1 MSKNLTPRY
10 IIIGIILAWALLT
23 LWPSVKYQQL
33 SSEDIEDMR
42 EAGTLETLENKIIKQ
57 GLDLKGGIYIVLEVD
72 LPTLVTTLAINKDAK
87 FERTVNDVR
96 NILAENPQRKF
107 FTVFSEKISENGL
120 RLPRYYDVD
129 YGAKAEDILNSI
141 REQADDAINRV
152 LEILQ
157 NRVDQFGVSEP
168 TIQKQGNR
176 RIIVELAGIQDS
188 ERARALLQSTAHLE
202 FFLVKSPE
210 VTNDILSQID
220 KAIKGNEELEA
231 LAAAVAGEQ
240 AQTEDGE
247 LAVSNDQTISISEL
261 FGEDGLSSEDADSGD
276 TAVVV
281 DQNIFQERPF
291 SSMLRALGNNIAVPE
306 KNLYAIKKIINK
318 PEVQEKL
325 DLGNGRF
332 LFAPEAES
340 FTTNTGLDEPLVYMY
355 YLEHD
360 ADLTG
365 GVIEEA
371 NATIGGQGVSAV
383 GQPIVL
389 LDMNSEGARTWSRI
403 TGANI
408 GRRIAIVLDKK
419 VHMAPSIRTKIS
431 DGGTMIEGFANMDEA
446 KDIAIVLRAGALP
459 APVKIIEERIVG
471 PSLGAD
477 SVKAGTYSVL
487 LGLALVL
494 VFLLVYY
501 KLSGIIAD
509 FALIW
514 NILLVL
520 AILASL
526 GATLTLPGIAAL
538 ILTVGMSVD
547 ANVIIFERIREEL
560 RKGKTPRTAIDSGYA
575 RALTTIIDANVTTLV
590 AALVLYQFGTGPIK
604 GFATV
609 LFWGIMISMFTAI
622 FVTRTIFNSFTEHR
636 GLNKLSI

>member
-10 IIIGIILAWALLT
+10 IIIGIILAWALVM

-42 EAGTLETLENKIIKQ
+42 ESGTLETLENKIIKQ

-107 FTVFSEKISENGL
+107 FTVFTEKISENGL
-120 RLPRYYDVD
+120 RLPRYYNVD

-188 ERARALLQSTAHLE
+188 ERARALLQSTAQLE

-220 KAIKGNEELEA
+220 KVVKGDEELEA
-231 LAAAVAGEQ
+231 LAAVVGGKQ

-247 LAVSNDQTISISEL
+247 LAVSNDQTISIREL
-261 FGEDGLSSEDADSGD
+261 FGEDGLSSEDAESGD

-318 PEVQEKL
+318 PEVQDKL
-325 DLGNGRF
+325 SLGNGRF

-340 FTTNTGLDEPLVYMY
+340 FTTNTGLEEPLVYMY

-371 NATIGGQGVSAV
+371 NATIGGQGSSAV

-389 LDMNSEGARTWSRI
+389 LDMNSEGAQTWSRI

-419 VHMAPSIRTKIS
+419 VHMAPSIRTKIT
-431 DGGTMIEGFANMDEA
+431 DGGTLIEGFANMDEA

-494 VFLLVYY
+494 VFIPVYY
-501 KLSGIIAD
+501 KLSGLIAD

-520 AILASL
+520 AVLASL

-622 FVTRTIFNSFTEHR
+622 FVTRTIFNSFTERR

>member
-10 IIIGIILAWALLT
+10 IIIGLVLGWALLT
-23 LWPSVKYQQL
+23 LWPSLQYQML
-33 SSEDIEDMR
+33 SSDEIEEMR
-42 EAGTLETLENKIIKQ
+42 EIGTLETLENKIIKQ

-72 LPTLVTTLAINKDAK
+72 LPTLVTTLAINKDNK
-87 FERTVNDVR
+87 FERTISEVR
-96 NILAENPQRKF
+96 NSLNENTQQDF
-107 FTVFSEKISENGL
+107 FTVFANSVSNNGL

-129 YGAKAEDILNSI
+129 YGAKPDDILTSLK
-141 REQADDAINRV
+141 EQADDAINRV

-188 ERARALLQSTAHLE
+188 DRARALLQSTAQLE
-202 FFLVKSPE
+202 FCLVKSPE

-220 KAIKGNEELEA
+220 NIVKGDEQLENLVASVNEDYDMEDDNEL
-231 LAAAVAGEQ
+231 G
-240 AQTEDGE
+240 
-247 LAVSNDQTISISEL
+247 VSDDKTVSISEL
-261 FGEDGLSSEDADSGD
+261 FGEDAETSKD
-276 TAVVV
+276 TSDTSVVV

-291 SSMLRALGNNIAVPE
+291 SSLLRALGNDIAVPE
-306 KNLYAIKKIINK
+306 KNLYAVKKIINK
-318 PEVQEKL
+318 QEIKDKL
-325 DLGNGRF
+325 ALGNGQF
-332 LFAPEAES
+332 LFAPDAENFS
-340 FTTNTGLDEPLVYMY
+340 TNDGIDEKLFNMY
-355 YLEHD
+355 YLEND

-371 NATIGGQGVSAV
+371 NATIGGQGTSAV

-389 LDMNSEGARTWSRI
+389 LDMNSDGARTWSRI

-431 DGGTMIEGFANMDEA
+431 DGGTMIEGFAGMDEA

-459 APVKIIEERIVG
+459 APVNIIEERIVG

-477 SVKAGTYSVL
+477 SVKRGTNSVL
-487 LGLALVL
+487 LGLLL
-494 VFLLVYY
+494 IIVFMFVYY
-501 KLSGIIAD
+501 KLSGSIAN

-514 NILLVL
+514 IILLVL
-520 AILASL
+520 SVLASL

-538 ILTVGMSVD
+538 ILTVGMSID

-560 RKGKTPRTAIDSGYA
+560 RKGKSVRAAIDGGYN

-590 AALVLYQFGTGPIK
+590 AALVLYQFGTGPIR

-609 LFWGIMISMFTAI
+609 LFWGIIISMFTAI
-622 FVTRTIFNSFTEHR
+622 FVTRTIFNSFADR
-636 GLNKLSI
+636 KGVKKLSI

>member
-10 IIIGIILAWALLT
+10 IIIGIILAWALVT

-42 EAGTLETLENKIIKQ
+42 ESGTLETLENKIIKQ

-107 FTVFSEKISENGL
+107 FTVFTEKISENGL

-188 ERARALLQSTAHLE
+188 ERARALLQSTAQLE

-220 KAIKGNEELEA
+220 KAVKGNEELEA
-231 LAAAVAGEQ
+231 LAAAVGGEQ

-261 FGEDGLSSEDADSGD
+261 FGEDGLSSEDAESGD

-318 PEVQEKL
+318 PEVQDKL

-520 AILASL
+520 AVLASL

-622 FVTRTIFNSFTEHR
+622 FVTRTIFNSFTERR

>member
-10 IIIGIILAWALLT
+10 IIIGLVLAWALLT
-23 LWPSVKYQQL
+23 LWPSIKYQQL
-33 SSEDIEDMR
+33 SPEDIQYMR
-42 EAGTLETLENKIIKQ
+42 ETGTLEDLENKIIKQ

-87 FERTVNDVR
+87 FERTVNEVR
-96 NILAENPQRKF
+96 NILVENPQQEF
-107 FTVFSEKISENGL
+107 FSVFTEKISENGL

-188 ERARALLQSTAHLE
+188 ERARALLQSTAQLE
-202 FFLVKSPE
+202 FFMVKSPE

-220 KAIKGNEELEA
+220 KVVRGDEELEA
-231 LAAAVAGEQ
+231 LAAAVDGEQ
-240 AQTEDGE
+240 AQTEEGE

-261 FGEDGLSSEDADSGD
+261 FGDDGLSSEDAGSGD

-318 PEVQEKL
+318 PEVQDKL
-325 DLGNGRF
+325 SLGNGRF
-332 LFAPEAES
+332 LFAPEAENY
-340 FTTNTGLDEPLVYMY
+340 TTNTGLEEPLVSMY

-371 NATIGGQGVSAV
+371 NATIGGQGTSAV

-389 LDMNSEGARTWSRI
+389 LDMNSDGARTWSRI

-419 VHMAPSIRTKIS
+419 VHMAPSIRTKIT
-431 DGGTMIEGFANMDEA
+431 DGGTLIEGFANMDEA

-477 SVKAGTYSVL
+477 SVKKGTYSVL
-487 LGLALVL
+487 LGLTLIL
-494 VFLLVYY
+494 VFIPFYY

-520 AILASL
+520 AVLASL

-547 ANVIIFERIREEL
+547 ANVIIFERIREES

-590 AALVLYQFGTGPIK
+590 AALVLYQFGTGPIR

-609 LFWGIMISMFTAI
+609 LFWGIIISMFTAI
-622 FVTRTIFNSFTEHR
+622 FVTRTIFNSFTER
-636 GLNKLSI
+636 KGLEKLSI

>member
-10 IIIGIILAWALLT
+10 IIIGIILAWALIT

-42 EAGTLETLENKIIKQ
+42 ESGTLETLENKIIKQ

-107 FTVFSEKISENGL
+107 FTVFTEKISENGL

-220 KAIKGNEELEA
+220 KAVKGDEELEA
-231 LAAAVAGEQ
+231 LAAAVGGEQ

-318 PEVQEKL
+318 PEVQDKL

-487 LGLALVL
+487 LGLALIL

-520 AILASL
+520 AVLASL

-622 FVTRTIFNSFTEHR
+622 FVTRTIFNSFTERR

>member
-1 MSKNLTPRY
+1 MSKNLIPRY
-10 IIIGIILAWALLT
+10 IIIGIVLAWALLT

-33 SSEDIEDMR
+33 SPEDIEDMR
-42 EAGTLETLENKIIKQ
+42 EAGTLETLENKIIKL

-96 NILAENPQRKF
+96 NTLTENPQREF
-107 FTVFSEKISENGL
+107 FTVFTEKISENGL

-141 REQADDAINRV
+141 QEQADDAINRV

-188 ERARALLQSTAHLE
+188 ERARTLLQSTAQLE

-220 KAIKGNEELEA
+220 KVVKGDEELEA
-231 LAAAVAGEQ
+231 LAAAVDGEQ
-240 AQTEDGE
+240 GQTEDGE

-261 FGEDGLSSEDADSGD
+261 FGKDEVSSEDAESGD

-291 SSMLRALGNNIAVPE
+291 SAMLRALGNNIAVPE

-318 PEVQEKL
+318 PEVQDKL
-325 DLGNGRF
+325 SLGNGRF

-340 FTTNTGLDEPLVYMY
+340 FTTNSGLEEPLVYMY

-371 NATIGGQGVSAV
+371 NATIGGQGTSAV

-419 VHMAPSIRTKIS
+419 VHMAPSIRTKIT

-477 SVKAGTYSVL
+477 SVKRGTYSVL
-487 LGLALVL
+487 LGLALIL

-501 KLSGIIAD
+501 KLSGVIAD

-520 AILASL
+520 AVLASL

-547 ANVIIFERIREEL
+547 ANVIIFERIREES

-590 AALVLYQFGTGPIK
+590 AALVLYQFGTGPIR

-622 FVTRTIFNSFTEHR
+622 FVTRTIFNSFAERR
-636 GLNKLSI
+636 GLKKLSI

>member
-42 EAGTLETLENKIIKQ
+42 ESGTLETLENKIIKQ

-107 FTVFSEKISENGL
+107 FTVFTEKISENGL

-188 ERARALLQSTAHLE
+188 ERARALLQSTAQLE

-220 KAIKGNEELEA
+220 KAVKGDEELEA
-231 LAAAVAGEQ
+231 LAAAVGGEQ
-240 AQTEDGE
+240 AQTEDGD
-247 LAVSNDQTISISEL
+247 LKVSNDQTISISEL
-261 FGEDGLSSEDADSGD
+261 FGENGLSSEDAESGD

-318 PEVQEKL
+318 PEVQDKL
-325 DLGNGRF
+325 ALGNGRF

-501 KLSGIIAD
+501 QLSGIIAD

-520 AILASL
+520 AVLASL

-622 FVTRTIFNSFTEHR
+622 FVTRTIFNSFTERR

>member
-10 IIIGIILAWALLT
+10 IVIGLVLAWALMT
-23 LWPSVKYQQL
+23 LWPSVKYQML
-33 SSEDIEDMR
+33 SPSDIEEMR
-42 EAGTLETLENKIIKQ
+42 EMGTLESLENDIIKQ

-72 LPTLVTTLAINKDAK
+72 LPTLVSTLAINKDSK
-87 FERTVNDVR
+87 FEKTLSDVR
-96 NILAENPQRKF
+96 KSLAENTQQDF
-107 FTVFSEKISENGL
+107 FTVFANSVSTNGL

-129 YGAKAEDILNSI
+129 YGAKPDDILASLN
-141 REQADDAINRV
+141 EQADDAINRV

-188 ERARALLQSTAHLE
+188 DRARSLLQSTAQLE
-202 FFLVKSPE
+202 FCLVKSPE

-220 KAIKGNEELEA
+220 NLVQDNEQLESLVATINEDYESADSDEL
-231 LAAAVAGEQ
+231 G
-240 AQTEDGE
+240 
-247 LAVSNDQTISISEL
+247 VSDDKTVSISEL
-261 FGEDGLSSEDADSGD
+261 FGDDAEISKD
-276 TAVVV
+276 TSDTSVVV

-291 SSMLRALGNNIAVPE
+291 SSLLSALGNDIAVPE
-306 KNLYAIKKIINK
+306 KNLYAVKKIINR
-318 PEVQEKL
+318 QEILDKL
-325 DLGNGRF
+325 ALGNGQF
-332 LFAPEAES
+332 LFAPSAES
-340 FTTNTGLDEPLVYMY
+340 FSTNDGIDEKLVNMY
-355 YLEHD
+355 YLEKD

-371 NATIGGQGVSAV
+371 IATIGGQGTSAV
-383 GQPIVL
+383 GQSIVL

-431 DGGTMIEGFANMDEA
+431 DGGTMIEGFAGMDEA

-459 APVKIIEERIVG
+459 APVNIIEERIVG

-477 SVKAGTYSVL
+477 SVKRGTNSVL
-487 LGLALVL
+487 LGLGLII
-494 VFLLVYY
+494 VFMFIYY
-501 KLSGIIAD
+501 KLSGSIAN

-520 AILASL
+520 SVLASL

-538 ILTVGMSVD
+538 ILTVGMSID

-560 RKGKTPRTAIDSGYA
+560 RKGKSVRSAIDGGYN

-590 AALVLYQFGTGPIK
+590 AALVLYQFGTGPIR

-609 LFWGIMISMFTAI
+609 LFWGIIISMFTAI
-622 FVTRTIFNSFTEHR
+622 FVTRTIFNSFADR
-636 GLNKLSI
+636 KGLKKLSI

>member
-10 IIIGIILAWALLT
+10 IIIGIILAWALVT

-42 EAGTLETLENKIIKQ
+42 ESGTLETLENKIIKQ

-107 FTVFSEKISENGL
+107 FTVFTEKISENGL

-188 ERARALLQSTAHLE
+188 ERARALLQSTAQLE

-220 KAIKGNEELEA
+220 KAVKGDEELEA
-231 LAAAVAGEQ
+231 LAAAVGGEQ

-261 FGEDGLSSEDADSGD
+261 FGEDGLSSEDAESGD

-318 PEVQEKL
+318 PEVQDKL
-325 DLGNGRF
+325 SLGNGRF

-340 FTTNTGLDEPLVYMY
+340 FTTNTGLEEPLVYMY

-371 NATIGGQGVSAV
+371 NATIGGQGTSAV

-419 VHMAPSIRTKIS
+419 VHMAPSIRTKIT

-487 LGLALVL
+487 LGLALIL

-520 AILASL
+520 AVLASL

-622 FVTRTIFNSFTEHR
+622 FVTRTIFNSFTERR

>member
-10 IIIGIILAWALLT
+10 IIIGIILVWALVT
-23 LWPSVKYQQL
+23 LWPSVQYQQL

-42 EAGTLETLENKIIKQ
+42 ESGTLETLENKIIKQ

-72 LPTLVTTLAINKDAK
+72 LPTLVTTLAINKDEK

-107 FTVFSEKISENGL
+107 FTVFTEKISENGL

-220 KAIKGNEELEA
+220 KAVKGDEELEA
-231 LAAAVAGEQ
+231 LAAAVGGEQ
-240 AQTEDGE
+240 AQTEDGD
-247 LAVSNDQTISISEL
+247 LKVSNDQTISISEL
-261 FGEDGLSSEDADSGD
+261 FGEDGLNSEDAESGD

-318 PEVQEKL
+318 PEVQDKL
-325 DLGNGRF
+325 SLGNGRF

-340 FTTNTGLDEPLVYMY
+340 FTTNTGLEEPLVYMY

-371 NATIGGQGVSAV
+371 NATIGGQGSSAV

-487 LGLALVL
+487 LGLALIL

-520 AILASL
+520 AVLASL

-622 FVTRTIFNSFTEHR
+622 FVTRTIFNSFTERR

>member
-10 IIIGIILAWALLT
+10 IVIGLVLAWALMT
-23 LWPSVKYQQL
+23 LWPSVKYQML
-33 SSEDIEDMR
+33 SPSDIEEMR
-42 EAGTLETLENKIIKQ
+42 EMGTLESLENDIIKQ

-72 LPTLVTTLAINKDAK
+72 LPTLVSTLAINKDSK
-87 FERTVNDVR
+87 FEKTLSDVR
-96 NILAENPQRKF
+96 KSLAENTQQDF
-107 FTVFSEKISENGL
+107 FTVFANSVSTNGL

-129 YGAKAEDILNSI
+129 YGAKPDDILASLN
-141 REQADDAINRV
+141 EQADDAINRV

-188 ERARALLQSTAHLE
+188 DRARSLLQSTAQLE
-202 FFLVKSPE
+202 FCLVKSPE

-220 KAIKGNEELEA
+220 NLVQDNEQLESLVATINEDYESADSDEL
-231 LAAAVAGEQ
+231 G
-240 AQTEDGE
+240 
-247 LAVSNDQTISISEL
+247 VSDDKTVSISEL
-261 FGEDGLSSEDADSGD
+261 FGDDAEASKD
-276 TAVVV
+276 TSDTSVVV

-291 SSMLRALGNNIAVPE
+291 SSLLRALGNDIAVPE
-306 KNLYAIKKIINK
+306 KNLYAVKKIINR
-318 PEVQEKL
+318 QEILDKL
-325 DLGNGRF
+325 ALGNGQF
-332 LFAPEAES
+332 LFAPSAES
-340 FTTNTGLDEPLVYMY
+340 FSTNDGIDEKLVNMY
-355 YLEHD
+355 YLEKD

-371 NATIGGQGVSAV
+371 NATIGGQGTSAV
-383 GQPIVL
+383 GQSIVL

-431 DGGTMIEGFANMDEA
+431 DGGTMIEGFAGMDEA

-459 APVKIIEERIVG
+459 APVNIIEERIVG

-477 SVKAGTYSVL
+477 SVKRGTNSVL
-487 LGLALVL
+487 LGLGLII
-494 VFLLVYY
+494 VFMFIYY
-501 KLSGIIAD
+501 KLSGSIAN

-520 AILASL
+520 SVLASL

-538 ILTVGMSVD
+538 ILTVGMSID

-560 RKGKTPRTAIDSGYA
+560 RKGKSVRSAIDGGYN

-590 AALVLYQFGTGPIK
+590 AALVLYQFGTGPIR

-609 LFWGIMISMFTAI
+609 LFWGIIISMFTAI
-622 FVTRTIFNSFTEHR
+622 FVTRTIFNSFADR
-636 GLNKLSI
+636 KGLKKLSI

>member
-42 EAGTLETLENKIIKQ
+42 ESGTLETLENKIIKQ

-107 FTVFSEKISENGL
+107 FTVFTEKISENGL

-129 YGAKAEDILNSI
+129 YGAKAEDILNSL

-188 ERARALLQSTAHLE
+188 ERARALLQSTAQLE

-220 KAIKGNEELEA
+220 KAVKGDEELEA
-231 LAAAVAGEQ
+231 LAAAVGGEQ

-247 LAVSNDQTISISEL
+247 LVVSNDQTISISEL
-261 FGEDGLSSEDADSGD
+261 FGEDGLSSEDAESGD

-318 PEVQEKL
+318 PEVQDKL
-325 DLGNGRF
+325 ALGNGRF

-494 VFLLVYY
+494 VFILVYY

-520 AILASL
+520 AVLASL

-622 FVTRTIFNSFTEHR
+622 FVTRTIFNSFTERR

>member
-10 IIIGIILAWALLT
+10 IIIGIILAWALVT

-42 EAGTLETLENKIIKQ
+42 ESGTLETLENKIIKQ

-107 FTVFSEKISENGL
+107 FTVFTEKISENGL

-188 ERARALLQSTAHLE
+188 ERARALLQSTAQLE

-220 KAIKGNEELEA
+220 KAVKGDEELEA
-231 LAAAVAGEQ
+231 LAAAVGGEQ

-318 PEVQEKL
+318 PEVQDKL

-340 FTTNTGLDEPLVYMY
+340 FTTNTGLEEPLVYMY

-520 AILASL
+520 AVLASL

-622 FVTRTIFNSFTEHR
+622 FVTRTIFNSFTERR